1 MFDLG
6 WTDVVGG
13 LGATFII
20 LSYFLVQLKKLE
32 GAGMT
37 YSVLNALGALL
48 ILISLVYNFNAPS
61 FVIECF
67 WLAISLTGIGMN
79 LWWRSTGA

>member
-1 MFDLG
+1 
-6 WTDVVGG
+6 
-13 LGATFII
+13 
-20 LSYFLVQLKKLE
+20 
-32 GAGMT
+32 MT